1 MGSGKKQGDRSK
13 TKYRVD
19 TKPDQIRLSAL
30 QATEKSSGYSKCSGK
45 EELTKLS
52 PGRAVGRCDFSSL
65 SSIL

>member
-1 MGSGKKQGDRSK
+1 VTMGSGKKQGDRSK

-45 EELTKLS
+45 VLK
-52 PGRAVGRCDFSSL
+52 C
-65 SSIL
+65 IY